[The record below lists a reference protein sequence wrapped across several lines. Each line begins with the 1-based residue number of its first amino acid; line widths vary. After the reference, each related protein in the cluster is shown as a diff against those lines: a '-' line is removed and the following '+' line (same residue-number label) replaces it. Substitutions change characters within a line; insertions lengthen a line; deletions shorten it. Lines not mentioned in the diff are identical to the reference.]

1 MLEEDTMNTQMM
13 TGEKDTT
20 VESGMVVME
29 EIVEEAIM
37 MVVAMMEVE
46 KVNEE
51 KEALALA
58 IKNTIGQIKI
68 GLNVDRKAYEPK
80 KPIHKKKDP
89 MLMFTIWIN
98 VYG

>member
-1 MLEEDTMNTQMM
+1 MPEEDTMNTQMM

-58 IKNTIGQIKI
+58 IKNTIGQIKNR
-68 GLNVDRKAYEPK
+68 GQRR
-80 KPIHKKKDP
+80 
-89 MLMFTIWIN
+89 
-98 VYG
+98 

>member
-1 MLEEDTMNTQMM
+1 MM

-37 MVVAMMEVE
+37 MVVAMMDVE

-58 IKNTIGQIKI
+58 IKKTIGQIKNWCQRRSSS
-68 GLNVDRKAYEPK
+68 L
-80 KPIHKKKDP
+80 
-89 MLMFTIWIN
+89 
-98 VYG
+98 

>member
-1 MLEEDTMNTQMM
+1 MM

-58 IKNTIGQIKI
+58 IKNTIGQIKNR
-68 GLNVDRKAYEPK
+68 GQRR
-80 KPIHKKKDP
+80 
-89 MLMFTIWIN
+89 
-98 VYG
+98 

>member
-1 MLEEDTMNTQMM
+1 MMNTHMM

-46 KVNEE
+46 KVN
-51 KEALALA
+51 KEREAWALG
-58 IKNTIGQIKI
+58 IKNTIVQIKNR
-68 GLNVDRKAYEPK
+68 GQRR
-80 KPIHKKKDP
+80 
-89 MLMFTIWIN
+89 
-98 VYG
+98 

>member
-58 IKNTIGQIKI
+58 IKNTIGQIKNR
-68 GLNVDRKAYEPK
+68 GQRRQKSL
-80 KPIHKKKDP
+80 
-89 MLMFTIWIN
+89 
-98 VYG
+98 

>member
-51 KEALALA
+51 KEVLALA
-58 IKNTIGQIKI
+58 IKNTIGQMKNR
-68 GLNVDRKAYEPK
+68 GQRRQKCL
-80 KPIHKKKDP
+80 
-89 MLMFTIWIN
+89 
-98 VYG
+98 

>member
-1 MLEEDTMNTQMM
+1 MM

-29 EIVEEAIM
+29 VIVEEAIM
-37 MVVAMMEVE
+37 MVVAMMDVE

-58 IKNTIGQIKI
+58 IKNTIGQIKNR
-68 GLNVDRKAYEPK
+68 GQRR
-80 KPIHKKKDP
+80 
-89 MLMFTIWIN
+89 
-98 VYG
+98 

>member
-29 EIVEEAIM
+29 VIVEEAIM

-58 IKNTIGQIKI
+58 IKNTIGQIKNR
-68 GLNVDRKAYEPK
+68 GQRR
-80 KPIHKKKDP
+80 
-89 MLMFTIWIN
+89 
-98 VYG
+98 

>member
-37 MVVAMMEVE
+37 MVVVMMEVE
-46 KVNEE
+46 KVNEV

-58 IKNTIGQIKI
+58 IKNTIGQIKTR
-68 GLNVDRKAYEPK
+68 GQRRQKSL
-80 KPIHKKKDP
+80 
-89 MLMFTIWIN
+89 
-98 VYG
+98 

>member
-51 KEALALA
+51 KEALTLA
-58 IKNTIGQIKI
+58 IKRTIGQI
-68 GLNVDRKAYEPK
+68 NNWDQRRSSR
-80 KPIHKKKDP
+80 
-89 MLMFTIWIN
+89 F
-98 VYG
+98 

>member
-1 MLEEDTMNTQMM
+1 MM

-51 KEALALA
+51 REALALA
-58 IKNTIGQIKI
+58 IKKTIVEIKNWGQRRSSS
-68 GLNVDRKAYEPK
+68 L
-80 KPIHKKKDP
+80 
-89 MLMFTIWIN
+89 
-98 VYG
+98 

>member
-1 MLEEDTMNTQMM
+1 M
-13 TGEKDTT
+13 
-20 VESGMVVME
+20 ESGMVVME

-58 IKNTIGQIKI
+58 IKNTIGQIKNR
-68 GLNVDRKAYEPK
+68 GQRR
-80 KPIHKKKDP
+80 
-89 MLMFTIWIN
+89 
-98 VYG
+98 

>member
-1 MLEEDTMNTQMM
+1 MMNTQMM

-29 EIVEEAIM
+29 VIVEEVIM

-51 KEALALA
+51 KKALA
-58 IKNTIGQIKI
+58 IAIKTKIGQIKNWA
-68 GLNVDRKAYEPK
+68 L
-80 KPIHKKKDP
+80 
-89 MLMFTIWIN
+89 
-98 VYG
+98 

>member
-1 MLEEDTMNTQMM
+1 MM

-58 IKNTIGQIKI
+58 IKNTIGQIKNR
-68 GLNVDRKAYEPK
+68 GQ
-80 KPIHKKKDP
+80 H
-89 MLMFTIWIN
+89 T
-98 VYG
+98 

>member
-58 IKNTIGQIKI
+58 IKNTIGQIKNQVQRRQKS
-68 GLNVDRKAYEPK
+68 LWAKKNPVTRKRIK
-80 KPIHKKKDP
+80 C
-89 MLMFTIWIN
+89 
-98 VYG
+98 